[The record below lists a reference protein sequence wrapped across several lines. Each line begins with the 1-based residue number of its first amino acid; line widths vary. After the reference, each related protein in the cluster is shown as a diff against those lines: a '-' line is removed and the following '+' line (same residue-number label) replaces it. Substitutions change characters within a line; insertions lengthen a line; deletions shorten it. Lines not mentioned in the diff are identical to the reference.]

1 VIDRPSA
8 PPVGVAARSGE
19 AGPIE
24 RLLLDEHILADGRV
38 GRVWAILAG
47 HAFRF
52 EDDEGTV
59 GMLPIEAVEQVMQ
72 RYGRELESSVALDGE
87 VLAVPG
93 NRQLRR
99 LRYHA
104 QVDAIAR
111 DYLVWQ
117 RDGAPPIA
125 VLATHATAALKF
137 LLARMSPRP

>member
-1 VIDRPSA
+1 VID
-8 PPVGVAARSGE
+8 
-19 AGPIE
+19 
-24 RLLLDEHILADGRV
+24 RLLLDEYILADGRV

-52 EDDEGTV
+52 EDDDGTV
-59 GMLPIEAVEQVMQ
+59 GMLPIEAVEHVMR
-72 RYGRELESSVALDGE
+72 RYGRELEASVTLDGE

-99 LRYHA
+99 LRFHA
-104 QVDAIAR
+104 QVDAMAR

-117 RDGAPPIA
+117 REGAAPVA

-137 LLARMSPRP
+137 LLAQAPPRP